1 MLDLWLKNN
10 AAYGGYQARKLWSR
24 FEILLLRFVID
35 RQEIAAV
42 IKLIDELS
50 SEEKSATLFL
60 VPSEEMKDE
69 LSDIG
74 VSSDNVGILHD
85 SLYETMSREKFIVT
99 ALYSLSS
106 HGKKIF
112 SIPLSDTAHDLSTFM
127 VDIDSLSLTIKGC
140 VCVFVSHILSCC
152 HYNEPARQ

>member
-69 LSDIG
+69 LRAIG

-85 SLYETMSREKFIVT
+85 SLYETMSREKFIV
-99 ALYSLSS
+99 
-106 HGKKIF
+106 IF
-112 SIPLSDTAHDLSTFM
+112 C
-127 VDIDSLSLTIKGC
+127 K
-140 VCVFVSHILSCC
+140 
-152 HYNEPARQ
+152 